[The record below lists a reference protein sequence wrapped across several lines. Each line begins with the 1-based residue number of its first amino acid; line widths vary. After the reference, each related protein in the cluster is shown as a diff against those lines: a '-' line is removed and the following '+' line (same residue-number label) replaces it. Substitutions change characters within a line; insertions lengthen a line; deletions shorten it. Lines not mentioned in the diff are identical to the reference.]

1 VILNLSK
8 TQGITM
14 FIITEDNEYKSRIS
28 MFNEYLSLYVKVS
41 ALHNHEFSN
50 LINKISKVKGQVTD
64 TSSPSK

>member
-1 VILNLSK
+1 MILNLSK
-8 TQGITM
+8 TGVITM

-41 ALHNHEFSN
+41 ALHNHKFSN